1 MNEFDHFVKRD
12 LKVKYYIR
20 YADDFVIFHEDK
32 SYLEKLVL
40 KLSEFLES
48 RLKLTL
54 HPDKLFIKTYNSG
67 MDFLGWV
74 NFPDHRVLRNAT
86 KRRMFRNL
94 AQNQCPE
101 ALSSYLGL
109 LGHGNAFKI
118 SKNLPDKSRFK
129 II

>member
-1 MNEFDHFVKRD
+1 
-12 LKVKYYIR
+12 
-20 YADDFVIFHEDK
+20 
-32 SYLEKLVL
+32 
-40 KLSEFLES
+40 
-48 RLKLTL
+48 
-54 HPDKLFIKTYNSG
+54 

-94 AQNQCPE
+94 KDNPRPE
-101 ALSSYLGL
+101 SLNSYLGL

-118 SKNLPDKSRFK
+118 SKNISDKSRFK